1 MVSKL
6 SHTANMSQDETLG
19 RKERKAQR
27 DAERRK
33 KGKKRKHE
41 EIGEDSKVDEQNDFD
56 KDFLPLDS
64 GDVEKKD
71 GEGDKKSSKKLSRKR
86 KADEIEDA
94 SQARQQDT
102 DAQSTAKKSKKRKK
116 SKVDGTKSEINGEEA
131 ETVDKSNAHRFIVF
145 VGNLPYNAKDETIR
159 AHFKKL
165 EPFTLRHR
173 TDPKTNKSKG
183 FAFLEFEN
191 YDRMKTCLK
200 LYHHSMFDPQRT
212 AKGEDPVL
220 GDGGEE
226 RSGEKKKPKDVKS
239 SKGAR
244 RINVELTA
252 GGGGKAEGRKEKIR
266 VKNERLG
273 QQRQRRADA
282 EKKEREKKA
291 KEEGEVDGARPVK
304 KTKKGGE
311 ADVVK
316 PVKNSE
322 KLEAKAEKPGKKK
335 AQNVEANGAAEG
347 MADVHPSR
355 LARIAA

>member
-1 MVSKL
+1 
-6 SHTANMSQDETLG
+6 MSQDENLG
-19 RKERKAQR
+19 RKEKKAQR
-27 DAERRK
+27 DADRRK
-33 KGKKRKHE
+33 KGKKRKHA
-41 EIGEDSKVDEQNDFD
+41 EIGEESNVEQQNEFD

-64 GDVEKKD
+64 GVVEKKD
-71 GEGDKKSSKKLSRKR
+71 GESDKKSTKKSSRKR
-86 KADEIEDA
+86 KADELEDVP
-94 SQARQQDT
+94 QTKQQEADT
-102 DAQSTAKKSKKRKK
+102 HSTAKKSKKRKK
-116 SKVDGTKSEINGEEA
+116 NKDGVAKGETNGVEA
-131 ETVDKSNAHRFIVF
+131 EPVDKTQAHRFIVF
-145 VGNLPYNAKDETIR
+145 VGNLPYNATDATIK

-165 EPFTLRHR
+165 EPFNLRHR
-173 TDPKTNKSKG
+173 TDPKTDKSKG

-200 LYHHSMFDPQRT
+200 LYHHSMFDLERT

-220 GDGGEE
+220 GEGEE
-226 RSGEKKKPKDVKS
+226 ESGERKKSKDVKP

-291 KEEGEVDGARPVK
+291 KEEGEASVAKPVK
-304 KTKKGGE
+304 KKAKAGAE
-311 ADVVK
+311 SDAAK
-316 PVKNSE
+316 PVKQMSE
-322 KLEAKAEKPGKKK
+322 K
-335 AQNVEANGAAEG
+335 VETYGVAEG
-347 MADVHPSR
+347 MTDVHPSR

>member
-1 MVSKL
+1 
-6 SHTANMSQDETLG
+6 MSQDETLG

-27 DAERRK
+27 DADRRK

-41 EIGEDSKVDEQNDFD
+41 EIGENSKVEAQNEFD

-64 GDVEKKD
+64 GVVEKREEKS
-71 GEGDKKSSKKLSRKR
+71 DKKSTKKSSRKR
-86 KADEIEDA
+86 KADELEEVT
-94 SQARQQDT
+94 QVKQQEAVT
-102 DAQSTAKKSKKRKK
+102 HSTAEKPKKRKK
-116 SKVDGTKSEINGEEA
+116 TKDDIAKSETNGEEA
-131 ETVDKSNAHRFIVF
+131 EAADKTQAHRFIVF
-145 VGNLPYNAKDETIR
+145 VGNLPYKATDATIR
-159 AHFKKL
+159 GHFKKL

-173 TDPKTNKSKG
+173 TDPETTKSKG

-200 LYHHSMFDPQRT
+200 LYHHSMFDPERM
-212 AKGEDPVL
+212 AKGEEPVL

-226 RSGEKKKPKDVKS
+226 ENGNKKKARDVKP

-252 GGGGKAEGRKEKIR
+252 GGGGRAEGRKEKIR
-266 VKNERLG
+266 VKNDRLG

-282 EKKEREKKA
+282 EKKEREKKTR
-291 KEEGEVDGARPVK
+291 EEGEANGAKSAKRKAKDEGESNAVKHVK
-304 KTKKGGE
+304 KK
-311 ADVVK
+311 
-316 PVKNSE
+316 SE
-322 KLEAKAEKPGKKK
+322 DMET
-335 AQNVEANGAAEG
+335 NGAAEG